1 MYRRRKKSQQGK
13 KKKPGFP
20 PSPSPLAQGLDPPL
34 NIMGFLTPGSIIA
47 IA

>member
-1 MYRRRKKSQQGK
+1 MNRRRKQSQQGK

-20 PSPSPLAQGLDPPL
+20 PLPYPLAQGLNPPL
-34 NIMGFLTPGSIIA
+34 NIMGFLTPGWIIA